1 MGAAWRSLAV
11 VQRLGSRLVTRG
23 LNATGLAKTVR
34 AARARCLRR
43 AAASRARCFARRCRH
58 RLTAP
63 PLPLPLTSPQ
73 LSDTASSRWYL
84 LIECLP
90 HVLGSIALRFLLAD
104 VLGLELFAV
113 DVVSGFA
120 NSAIFV
126 IAIMLA
132 GVLEDY
138 KESEGFP
145 AEIAAHFDSM

>member
-1 MGAAWRSLAV
+1 
-11 VQRLGSRLVTRG
+11 VQPRALRRLRRRLPPLTP
-23 LNATGLAKTVR
+23 LP
-34 AARARCLRR
+34 ARAR
-43 AAASRARCFARRCRH
+43 
-58 RLTAP
+58 AP
-63 PLPLPLTSPQ
+63 LGQ
-73 LSDTASSRWYL
+73 LSDTASSRWDL

-90 HVLGSIALRFLLAD
+90 HVLGSIALRFVLAD

-145 AEIAAHFDSM
+145 AELASHFDSM

>member
-1 MGAAWRSLAV
+1 
-11 VQRLGSRLVTRG
+11 
-23 LNATGLAKTVR
+23 VR
-34 AARARCLRR
+34 ARVAARVAAPR
-43 AAASRARCFARRCRH
+43 AGLHSPLSLCALAA
-58 RLTAP
+58 
-63 PLPLPLTSPQ
+63 Q

-90 HVLGSIALRFLLAD
+90 HVLGSIAMRFVLAD
-104 VLGLELFAV
+104 MLGLELFAM

-145 AEIAAHFDSM
+145 AELASHFDSM

>member
-1 MGAAWRSLAV
+1 M
-11 VQRLGSRLVTRG
+11 QRC
-23 LNATGLAKTVR
+23 
-34 AARARCLRR
+34 ARAR
-43 AAASRARCFARRCRH
+43 
-58 RLTAP
+58 AP
-63 PLPLPLTSPQ
+63 PPPPLSGAHLLAHARIPSLGQ

-90 HVLGSIALRFLLAD
+90 HVLGSIALRFVLAD

-145 AEIAAHFDSM
+145 AELAAHFDSM

>member
-11 VQRLGSRLVTRG
+11 AQRLGSRICTRG

-34 AARARCLRR
+34 AAAPARAHT
-43 AAASRARCFARRCRH
+43 AAAGTSAAH
-58 RLTAP
+58 
-63 PLPLPLTSPQ
+63 PLPPRTPLGQ

-90 HVLGSIALRFLLAD
+90 HVLGSIALRFVLAD

-145 AEIAAHFDSM
+145 AELASHFDSM